1 MLEQLRSLLMGEA
14 PPPVAHWRRG
24 DAEVAA
30 AALLIEAARVDGPID
45 GRVDPAERD
54 TIVALLGARFGL
66 DPADAGELMALGASE
81 NDRSVELQ
89 GFAHTINQRFSEIE
103 RVELIEML
111 WAVVYA
117 DGVLSAYEAN
127 LLRRIGGLLYV
138 DDRDRGAARKRVLA
152 RLGKSDPSEHG

>member
-30 AALLIEAARVDGPID
+30 AALLIEAARVDG
-45 GRVDPAERD
+45 RVDPAERD

-66 DPADAGELMALGASE
+66 DPADAAELMTLGASE

-89 GFAHTINQRFSEIE
+89 GFAHTINQRFSEAE

-152 RLGKSDPSEHG
+152 RLGKADPSEPG

>member
-1 MLEQLRSLLMGEA
+1 M
-14 PPPVAHWRRG
+14 
-24 DAEVAA
+24 
-30 AALLIEAARVDGPID
+30 
-45 GRVDPAERD
+45 DPAERAQ
-54 TIVALLGARFGL
+54 IVTLLGRRFGL
-66 DPADAGELMALGASE
+66 DADAAEALMALGASE

-152 RLGKSDPSEHG
+152 RLGKTDPSEHG

>member
-14 PPPVAHWRRG
+14 PPPVAHWHRG
-24 DAEVAA
+24 DVEVAA
-30 AALLIEAARVDGPID
+30 AALLIEAARVDGQF
-45 GRVDPAERD
+45 DPAERD
-54 TIVALLGARFGL
+54 TIVALLGERFGL
-66 DPADAGELMALGASE
+66 DPADAAELMALGAGE

-89 GFAHTINQRFSEIE
+89 GFAHTINQRFSETE
-103 RVELIEML
+103 RIELIEML

-117 DGVLSAYEAN
+117 DGVVSAYEAN

-152 RLGKSDPSEHG
+152 RLGRTDPSERG

>member
-1 MLEQLRSLLMGEA
+1 MFDQLKALLSGEA
-14 PPPVAHWRRG
+14 PPPVAHWNRA

-30 AALLIEAARVDGPID
+30 AALLIEAARVDG
-45 GRVDPAERD
+45 RVDPAERD
-54 TIVALLGARFGL
+54 TIVALLGQRFGL
-66 DPADAGELMALGASE
+66 DPAAATELMEIGASE

-89 GFAHTINQRFSEIE
+89 GFAHTITQRFSEAERIE
-103 RVELIEML
+103 LVEML

-117 DGVLSAYEAN
+117 DGVLTAYEAN

-152 RLGKSDPSEHG
+152 RLGRRDPSDGA